1 MRSFND
7 HREPVQQ
14 GPTTPP
20 EMSTWARRL
29 LFLRMLFITVLLV
42 GIMLWLSSKVIVV
55 LLILLVAALLAYA
68 VVPIVDFL
76 HRIMPRF
83 LAMALVYLVAIAVF
97 GLLAYLTIK
106 TLIPQLN
113 SLVQSVQTFVTP
125 GNNGQESPLDQLLR
139 AWALP
144 RARSIQLRSK

>member
-1 MRSFND
+1 MRSFNA

-20 EMSTWARRL
+20 EMSTWAIRL

-68 VVPIVDFL
+68 VVPVIDLL
-76 HRIMPRF
+76 HRLMPRF
-83 LAMALVYLVAIAVF
+83 LAMLLVYLVAIAVF
-97 GLLAYLTIK
+97 GLLAYLAVK
-106 TLIPQLN
+106 TLIPQLE
-113 SLVQSVQTFVTP
+113 SLVQSVETFVQP
-125 GNNGQESPLDQLLR
+125 GSNGQASPLDQSLQSLGFTQ
-139 AWALP
+139 
-144 RARSIQLRSK
+144 SQ